1 MPSTRPY
8 FLAAIAMATAITL
21 TACAD
26 GSSGMGGMD
35 MGSSLE
41 PARAPAVSD
50 PGTVTA

>member
-1 MPSTRPY
+1 MRSTRPY
-8 FLAAIAMATAITL
+8 FLAAITVATAITL

-41 PARAPAVSD
+41 PISAPAESD